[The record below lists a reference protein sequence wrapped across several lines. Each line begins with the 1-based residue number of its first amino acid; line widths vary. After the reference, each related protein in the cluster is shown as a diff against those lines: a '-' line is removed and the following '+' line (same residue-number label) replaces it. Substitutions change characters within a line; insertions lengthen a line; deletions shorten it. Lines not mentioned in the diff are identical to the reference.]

1 MHPPRW
7 SLATGILVGLASG
20 QQCYWP
26 NGNDASLVACPVA
39 NGTAAA
45 CCFAGHYCMSNGVC
59 FSNTELSFYRGACTA
74 KDWSTSG
81 CPTYCDKEDVAG
93 AVRGAHAGIAKCTN
107 KQYACQSTSNCAT
120 DSFEVPAGNMLP
132 NLYLKSDIGVIAT
145 ASTASTAGTAPAT
158 ATGTAATSVGDGA
171 GGATEAT
178 CTSTPADAAASS
190 GISTGA
196 AAGIGVGVGAPLA
209 LAVGLLTVLLL
220 REKKKTRQALSR
232 PVYSE
237 IAPTS
242 PWAKSEHT
250 TYAPVEIPTQAP
262 PPELPSDHRG
272 RHELS

>member
-7 SLATGILVGLASG
+7 SLAVGILAATASG
-20 QQCYWP
+20 QLCYWP
-26 NGNDASLVACPVA
+26 NGKDASLVACPVA

-45 CCFAGHYCMSNGVC
+45 CCFADHYCMSNGVC
-59 FSNTELSFYRGACTA
+59 FSNTDLSFYRGACTA

-93 AVRGAHAGIAKCTN
+93 AVLRAHVGIAKCTN

-120 DSFEVPAGNMLP
+120 DSFEVPVGIMLS
-132 NLYLKSDIGVIAT
+132 NLYLKSDIGVV
-145 ASTASTAGTAPAT
+145 STASTVSTAGTPSAT
-158 ATGTAATSVGDGA
+158 ATSVGA

-178 CTSTPADAAASS
+178 CTSTPAAAAASS

-209 LAVGLLTVLLL
+209 LAAGLLTVLLL
-220 REKKKTRQALSR
+220 HEKKKTRAALSR

>member
-1 MHPPRW
+1 MHPSRW
-7 SLATGILVGLASG
+7 SLAIATLVAVASG

-39 NGTAAA
+39 NGSTAAA
-45 CCFAGHYCMSNGVC
+45 CCFAGHYCMSNGAC

-74 KDWSTSG
+74 KDWTTKG
-81 CPTYCDKEDVAG
+81 CPAYCDKEGVAG
-93 AVRGAHAGIAKCTN
+93 AVPGAHAGIAKCTN

-120 DSFEVPAGNMLP
+120 DSFEIPAGIMLP
-132 NLYLKSDIGVIAT
+132 NLYLKSDIGVLAT
-145 ASTASTAGTAPAT
+145 TSTAGTATAT
-158 ATGTAATSVGDGA
+158 ATTTGIATTSVGAAGNT
-171 GGATEAT
+171 GGASEAT
-178 CTSTPADAAASS
+178 CTSTPAASS

-209 LAVGLLTVLLL
+209 LAIGLLTILLL
-220 REKKKTRQALSR
+220 REKKKTRAAFSTPAYSQTA
-232 PVYSE
+232 PV
-237 IAPTS
+237 S

-250 TYAPVEIPTQAP
+250 AYAPVEIPTQAP